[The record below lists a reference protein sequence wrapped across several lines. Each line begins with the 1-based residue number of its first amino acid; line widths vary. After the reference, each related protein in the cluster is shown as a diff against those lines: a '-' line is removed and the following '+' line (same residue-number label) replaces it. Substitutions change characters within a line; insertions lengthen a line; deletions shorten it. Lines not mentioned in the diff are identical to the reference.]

1 MRSISHRCCIVL
13 LAHPP
18 YQRIFVNFSD
28 RALFK
33 TPGDV
38 GRRYKT
44 PGDVG
49 RRFKT
54 PGDVG
59 RRFKTPGDVGRRY
72 KTPGDVGRR
81 FKIKCDKI

>member
-1 MRSISHRCCIVL
+1 MLHRFLRAPPIS
-13 LAHPP
+13 AH
-18 YQRIFVNFSD
+18 FWKFCD

-38 GRRYKT
+38 GRPFKT

-59 RRFKTPGDVGRRY
+59 RRF
-72 KTPGDVGRR
+72 
-81 FKIKCDKI
+81 